1 MTFFIDFLSTE
12 QMAREKIH
20 FYLLALLFFF
30 DGFGVIEK
38 LSI

>member
-1 MTFFIDFLSTE
+1 ME

-20 FYLLALLFFF
+20 FYLLASLFFF
-30 DGFGVIEK
+30 SPFPPIDWVFWVIEK